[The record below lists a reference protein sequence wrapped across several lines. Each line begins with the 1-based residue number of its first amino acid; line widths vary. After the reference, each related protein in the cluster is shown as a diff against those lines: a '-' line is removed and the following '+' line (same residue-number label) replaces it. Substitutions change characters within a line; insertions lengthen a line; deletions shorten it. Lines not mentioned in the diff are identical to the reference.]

1 MADFSS
7 KSDAPFAPAAPA
19 VAKRSGPNVSSS
31 WIIMVL
37 SFLIAVVV
45 YLFVTNT
52 ESNKVAV
59 AVATKDLSAGAQLQ
73 AGDMRQIEVTLDSP
87 QLNRLV
93 MWADRNQYVGY
104 TVAGPIAEGDM
115 ITKAQ
120 VRRAAT
126 ANGLDAMSIPIPRTR
141 AVGGE
146 LAIGDRIDVI
156 NNSPATS
163 EYAARDIEVIAVKE
177 GGGGGALASAEGFHL
192 IVAVAP
198 DQAVAI
204 AKALDTGKI
213 DVVRT
218 TGGSAPSRNGDSA
231 SNFGANGG
239 NGNNPTTTTTST
251 TKKP

>member
-1 MADFSS
+1 MADSYG
-7 KSDAPFAPAAPA
+7 KSDAVFPPAASA
-19 VAKRSGPNVSSS
+19 VAKRGGPNISSS

-52 ESNKVAV
+52 ETEKVAV
-59 AVATKDLSAGAQLQ
+59 AVATKDLSAGAQLE

-120 VRRAAT
+120 ARRQTT
-126 ANGLDAMSIPIPRTR
+126 ANGLDAMSVPIAKTR

-146 LAIGDRIDVI
+146 LAIGDRVDIID
-156 NNSPATS
+156 NSVSPSA
-163 EYAARDIEVIAVKE
+163 YAAQNVEIIAVKE
-177 GGGGGALASAEGFHL
+177 GASGGALAAAEGFHL
-192 IVAVAP
+192 LVAVSP
-198 DQAVAI
+198 DQAI
-204 AKALDTGKI
+204 SLAKAIENAKM

-218 TGGSAPSRNGDSA
+218 TGGSSPSRNSDSA
-231 SNFGANGG
+231 SNFGG
-239 NGNNPTTTTTST
+239 TTTTAPNSTTST